1 MDCRDQSCRNRIA
14 ERRMVQCLGVSR
26 WWAVRVVL
34 GEVEEANGPGLG
46 FKGQQDL

>member
-1 MDCRDQSCRNRIA
+1 MDCRDQSFRNRIA

-26 WWAVRVVL
+26 WRAVRVIL
-34 GEVEEANGPGLG
+34 GRWKEAHGPELG

>member
-1 MDCRDQSCRNRIA
+1 MQGPKLQNRIA

-34 GEVEEANGPGLG
+34 GEVERGKWTRTG
-46 FKGQQDL
+46 F